1 MRQKN
6 NLVFTSLTFTNLRL
20 PLRHHSSKS
29 SLVPRSCFCFC
40 LRFWCLEKEEGE
52 SDDSGRQERAAE
64 FSSVD
69 LSLALLSTSP
79 ASILSLSP
87 PLTSIDLGSLIRP
100 TPLDLGTF
108 PRDLAHR
115 GHFQE
120 RSIKASHSNSGPASS
135 VRSPGGLR
143 RLQTS
148 RNPHSGPRPNPGRD
162 AGTPTPGPTLGRR
175 RPDAPGRPKPG
186 SPPPPPPPLT
196 LSDPPERGR
205 PRGQSLAAAA
215 RAPSSSSSRLAL
227 VGNSGDRS
235 SSSTFFVFVVFAF

>member
-1 MRQKN
+1 MFLLASVCAFGACRKKKAK
-6 NLVFTSLTFTNLRL
+6 R
-20 PLRHHSSKS
+20 RE
-29 SLVPRSCFCFC
+29 
-40 LRFWCLEKEEGE
+40 EK
-52 SDDSGRQERAAE
+52 DDSGRRDRAAE

-69 LSLALLSTSP
+69 LSLSTSP
-79 ASILSLSP
+79 SSILSLSP

-143 RLQTS
+143 RLETS

-205 PRGQSLAAAA
+205 PRGQSLAATG
-215 RAPSSSSSRLAL
+215 APSSSSSRLAL
-227 VGNSGDRS
+227 VGNSGNRSGS

>member
-1 MRQKN
+1 MF
-6 NLVFTSLTFTNLRL
+6 LLL
-20 PLRHHSSKS
+20 PAL
-29 SLVPRSCFCFC
+29 LVPAER
-40 LRFWCLEKEEGE
+40 REEGE
-52 SDDSGRQERAAE
+52 KDDSGRQERAAE

-79 ASILSLSP
+79 SSILSLSP
-87 PLTSIDLGSLIRP
+87 RLTSIDLGSLIRP

-143 RLQTS
+143 RPETS

-205 PRGQSLAAAA
+205 PRGQSLAAATT
-215 RAPSSSSSRLAL
+215 APSSSSSRLAL

-235 SSSTFFVFVVFAF
+235 GSSSSTFFVFVVFAF